1 MIYAGVGDEGIAKLS
16 QHYHSLIDGIVSG
29 SWTHLPKTSV
39 IRKKLRSLKLSDW
52 KFKVNDFA
60 DDEKFREYD
69 NDVKAFWPTK
79 STLRA
84 VVFGLREKVPHSHYS
99 IVLYFNVTIHLT
111 LFLSC
116 RWSDRSRDLYSVM
129 AKGSE
134 LSSWKN

>member
-52 KFKVNDFA
+52 KFKVNGFA

-84 VVFGLREKVPHSHYS
+84 VVLGLREKVPHSHYS
-99 IVLYFNVTIHLT
+99 IALYFNVTIHLT

-116 RWSDRSRDLYSVM
+116 RWSDRSRALCSVM